1 MTDKSGS
8 QLISWKDGLRL
19 FLLPIVML
27 GILLIAAGELV
38 WWEAWAYTVM
48 SMVVLFSSRI
58 VLVIK
63 NPALAEERLNAG
75 SKEDTK
81 EWDKYLMPITALVG
95 PVISW
100 IIAGLDVRF
109 GWSPDLSNWIQII
122 ALGVIFAGSMLGT
135 WAMIINQ
142 FFSSHVRIQTDRG
155 HTVVQKGPYRVI
167 RHPGYAGAV
176 ISWIAAPVY
185 FSSYWVLVPTVLVLI
200 VMVIRTE
207 LEDRTLQE
215 ELPGYTEY
223 ARKVKFRLIPGI
235 W

>member
-1 MTDKSGS
+1 MTDKPGS
-8 QLISWKDGLRL
+8 QLISWKDVLRL

-27 GILLIAAGELV
+27 GILLIAAGKLI

-48 SMVVLFSSRI
+48 SLVVLFSSRI

-81 EWDKYLMPITALVG
+81 KWDKYLMPITALIG
-95 PVISW
+95 PVVSW

-109 GWSPDLSNWIQII
+109 GWSPELSNWIQII
-122 ALGVIFAGSMLGT
+122 ALGVIFSGSMLGT

-142 FFSSHVRIQTDRG
+142 FFSSHVRIQTERG
-155 HTVVQKGPYRVI
+155 HTVVQKGPYSVI

-176 ISWIAAPVY
+176 ISWIAAPIY

-200 VMVIRTE
+200 GMVIRTE

-215 ELPGYTEY
+215 ELPGYVEY
-223 ARKVKFRLIPGI
+223 ARKVKFRLMPGI

>member
-1 MTDKSGS
+1 MTDRPGLHS
-8 QLISWKDGLRL
+8 ISWKDGLRL
-19 FLLPIVML
+19 LILPIAML
-27 GILLIAAGELV
+27 GILLIAAGELI
-38 WWEAWAYTVM
+38 WWEAWAYSVM
-48 SMVVLFSSRI
+48 SLVVLFSSRI
-58 VLVIK
+58 VLIIK
-63 NPALAEERLNAG
+63 NPALAEERVNAG

-81 EWDKYLMPITALVG
+81 DWDRILMPITALVG
-95 PVISW
+95 PVVSW

-109 GWSPDLSNWIQII
+109 GWSQDLPNWIQII
-122 ALGVIFAGSMLGT
+122 ALGVIFAGGMLGT

-155 HTVVQKGPYRVI
+155 HTVVQKGPYRVV

-176 ISWIAAPVY
+176 VSWIAAPVF
-185 FSSYWVLVPTVLVLI
+185 FSSFWVLVPTILVLI
-200 VMVIRTE
+200 ASIIRTA

-215 ELPGYTEY
+215 ELPGYAEY